1 MADLLYLSLILIFF
15 GIGHLYTEAC
25 DRLKAKPKP

>member
-1 MADLLYLSLILIFF
+1 MADILFLTLTLVFF
-15 GIGHLYTEAC
+15 GIGHLYIEAC

>member
-1 MADLLYLSLILIFF
+1 MTDLLFLTLTLVFF
-15 GIGHLYTEAC
+15 GIGHLYTGAC